1 MSDKIQVSCEIEVTL
16 KVMEGKWKLLILQY
30 LMREGPKRYGE
41 ILRFLR
47 TAYKRTLTDQ
57 LRELEADGVIQRK
70 ITPAVPVQV
79 EYSMTSLGQ
88 TLCPF
93 LEAMCHWGAQNAGDK
108 YELTHPQCLPA
119 SKPSPC
125 LETKAGAAADTVNA
139 AGEI

>member
-88 TLCPF
+88 TLCPI
-93 LEAMCHWGAQNAGDK
+93 LEAMCH
-108 YELTHPQCLPA
+108 
-119 SKPSPC
+119 
-125 LETKAGAAADTVNA
+125 
-139 AGEI
+139 